1 MKFGT
6 FKGVFVPS
14 TEAILGTVLFLLL
27 PALVGDL
34 GLIPMLGIVIL
45 AHSVTL
51 ATSFSLSDCATNLTR
66 IEGGGMYAL
75 SKKSLGKALGG
86 SIGIQLYIAQ
96 AASIGFYCIGFAEP
110 LQPVIS
116 GLFQSSPF
124 IPDILMD
131 NILTQKQIIA
141 SIIFLLFF
149 IFAFIGADFTLKI
162 QMFILIVLFISIAT
176 IFLSP
181 FLNIDFDG
189 NGLFVTSFSNINLTG
204 TRTVTVAL
212 FFIAFTQFF
221 PAVTGLDAGIG
232 MSGDLKDP
240 KHSIVTGTFWA
251 IGVTF
256 CVYISSTVLFSL
268 MKHEILVTGYEG
280 NSPQGNIL
288 TDILGFQ
295 KPFPDNIAGL
305 LVLTG
310 ILVATSSSALSCFTT
325 APRTLQAL
333 SKDYVLPRFLLFLGK
348 DIRKGGEEPRLA
360 TLFTCFIGLG
370 IIWLGSIN
378 IAATIVGICFL
389 VVYGWV
395 NGSAFLERISGNP
408 SFRPA
413 SGGHLLIPLYGF
425 LSSITSILLFSPV
438 IGVLIITVQYIIFR
452 LLLKYKTAGKLEGVW
467 WGVLF
472 SIITSTLKALNR
484 IIMDTK
490 NWRPIMSAISFTG
503 RENNHAKIA
512 YIASMI
518 ASHKGIVVLNI
529 LNADKPSNGVPL
541 IENLPVP
548 AGIINTNEITQS
560 ILSIVQQPF
569 TGGLNSNTVLLEFST
584 KVDNV
589 KVIKRILELQKNI
602 LLLKNGARLNK
613 MEQIDI
619 WWRGEKNGNLMVLLA
634 YIMIS
639 THKEKAHGSCRIRI
653 IRKLNENESMDT
665 AAEELSDLLN
675 KSRVTG
681 EPVILP
687 FSEEPIEESL
697 FNVSLNA
704 DLIMMGMPGN
714 YIEKENSRFFI
725 LKEFFFD
732 KEIIKYSDMPAI
744 LFVKSVHIISLHEE

>member
-34 GLIPMLGIVIL
+34 GLIPMLGIIML

-51 ATSFSLSDCATNLTR
+51 ATSFSLSDCATNLTN

-86 SIGIQLYIAQ
+86 SIGIQLYLAQ

-116 GLFQSSPF
+116 GLFQSSPL
-124 IPDILMD
+124 IPDFLND
-131 NILTQKQIIA
+131 NILTQKQVIA

-162 QMFILIVLFISIAT
+162 QMFILIVLFVSIAT

-181 FLNIDFDG
+181 LLNIDFNG

-204 TRTVTVAL
+204 TRTVTVAI

-256 CVYISSTVLFSL
+256 CVYIASTVLFSL
-268 MKHEILVTGYEG
+268 MKQEILVTGYAG
-280 NSPQGNIL
+280 QSPQGNIL

-310 ILVATSSSALSCFTT
+310 ILVATSSSALSCFMT

-333 SKDYVLPRFLLFLGK
+333 SKDDILPHFLFFLGK
-348 DIRKGGEEPRLA
+348 DIRKNGEEPRYA
-360 TLFTCFIGLG
+360 TLFTCFIGMS
-370 IIWLGSIN
+370 IIWMGSIN

-425 LSSITSILLFSPV
+425 LSSIISILLFSPV
-438 IGVLIITVQYIIFR
+438 TGLLIIIVQYNIFR

-472 SIITSTLKALNR
+472 SIITSALKALNR

-490 NWRPIMSAISFTG
+490 NWRPIMTAISFTG
-503 RENNHAKIA
+503 TENNHAKIA

-529 LNADKPSNGVPL
+529 LKADKNNNSSPL

-548 AGIINTNEITQS
+548 AGIISTNETTQS
-560 ILSIVQQPF
+560 ILSIIQQPF
-569 TGGLNSNTVLLEFST
+569 AGGLQSNTVLLEFST

-589 KVIKRILELQKNI
+589 KVIKKILELDKNI

-639 THKEKAHGSCRIRI
+639 THKEKSHENCRIRI

-665 AAEELSDLLN
+665 AAEELTDLLD
-675 KSRVTG
+675 KSRVIG

-687 FSEEPIEESL
+687 FSKEPFEENL

-732 KEIIKYSDMPAI
+732 KEITKYSDMPAI
-744 LFVKSVHIISLHEE
+744 LFVKSVHVINLQEE

>member
-14 TEAILGTVLFLLL
+14 TEAILGTVLFLIL

-34 GLIPMLGIVIL
+34 GLIPMLGIIIL
-45 AHSVTL
+45 AHSVTF
-51 ATSFSLSDCATNLTR
+51 ATSFSLSDCATNLTS

-86 SIGIQLYIAQ
+86 SIGIQLYLAQ

-110 LQPVIS
+110 LQPVIEV
-116 GLFQSSPF
+116 LVQSNP
-124 IPDILMD
+124 LMTGISTD
-131 NILTQKQIIA
+131 NILMQKQIIA

-149 IFAFIGADFTLKI
+149 IIAFIGADFTLSI
-162 QMFILIVLFISIAT
+162 QTFILIVLFVSIAT

-181 FLNIDFDG
+181 FIGIDFNG
-189 NGLFVTSFSNINLTG
+189 NSVFVNSFSNINLSG
-204 TRTVTVAL
+204 NRTLTVAI

-251 IGVTF
+251 IGITF
-256 CVYISSTVLFSL
+256 CVYIASTFLFSL
-268 MKHEILVTGYEG
+268 MKHEILVTGYIG
-280 NSPQGNIL
+280 QSPQGNIL
-288 TDILGFQ
+288 TDILGF
-295 KPFPDNIAGL
+295 KKSFPHSIPGL
-305 LVLTG
+305 IVLTG
-310 ILVATSSSALSCFTT
+310 ILVATSSSALSCFMT

-333 SKDYVLPRFLLFLGK
+333 SKDDILPRFLFFLGNDIKK
-348 DIRKGGEEPRLA
+348 DGEEPRFA
-360 TLFTCFIGLG
+360 TVFTCFIGMG

-389 VVYGWV
+389 VVYGWL
-395 NGSAFLERISGNP
+395 NGSAFLESISGNP

-425 LSSITSILLFSPV
+425 LSSIISILLFSWLIGIIIV
-438 IGVLIITVQYIIFR
+438 IVQYIIFR

-472 SIITSTLKALNR
+472 SFVTSTLKALNR
-484 IIMDTK
+484 IVMGTK
-490 NWRPIMSAISFTG
+490 NWRPIMAAISFTG
-503 RENNHAKIA
+503 KENNHTKIA

-518 ASHKGIVVLNI
+518 ASHKGIVVLSI
-529 LNADKPSNGVPL
+529 ISSEKKDDIPR

-548 AGIINTNEITQS
+548 AGIIAINDITQS
-560 ILSIVQQPF
+560 ILSIIQQPF
-569 TGGLNSNTVLLEFST
+569 TGGLEANTVLLEFST
-584 KVDNV
+584 KVDNIR
-589 KVIKRILELQKNI
+589 VINKILELNKNI
-602 LLLKNGARLNK
+602 LLLKNGSRLNK

-634 YIMIS
+634 YIMNN
-639 THKEKAHGSCRIRI
+639 TYKHEEHKICKIRI
-653 IRKLNENESMDT
+653 IRKLNENESVDSAT
-665 AAEELSDLLN
+665 EELTELLD
-675 KSRVTG
+675 KSRVSG
-681 EPVILP
+681 DIVILP
-687 FSEEPIEESL
+687 YSDESFEESL
-697 FNVSLNA
+697 FNISCGA
-704 DLIMMGMPGN
+704 DLIMMGIPGN

-732 KEIIKYSDMPAI
+732 KEIAKYSDMPAI
-744 LFVKSVHIISLHEE
+744 LFIKSVHVINLQEE